1 MLFNCRSKICAFG
14 EEMKTAC
21 GGGQIAIERAFAILL
36 RIKLLL
42 LPGDDKTKGLPAN
55 PAQDGLGPWG

>member
-14 EEMKTAC
+14 EEMKTRLR
-21 GGGQIAIERAFAILL
+21 GQIAIERAFAILL